1 MPVWAS
7 DKRVWGRTTPHLAF
21 QCDRRDW
28 GQFFLPF
35 TLDQIAMNYSTIIPF
50 RSGEC
55 QHLYYLYSL
64 LYIYVC
70 LVHHIK
76 PFLCHHKSHNSLEIH
91 FLVRWMYRHCW
102 FILHPVQWGP
112 LLVCVCVM
120 RMWIVVRIGIFIEC
134 VKNWP
139 LLLPR
144 INQFGFCQWKL
155 IFVSFSCNRKIRL
168 SVYRHQIWD
177 IRVWRDLEI
186 IRWKSM
192 MDMYIYSTALNQE
205 ILYPQWHIILIFF
218 SPRAISDKTKTQTHT
233 HFIVFVHTT
242 YNNVE

>member
-1 MPVWAS
+1 
-7 DKRVWGRTTPHLAF
+7 
-21 QCDRRDW
+21 
-28 GQFFLPF
+28 
-35 TLDQIAMNYSTIIPF
+35 MNYSTIIPF

-70 LVHHIK
+70 PVHHIK